1 MIVGDPLQLE
11 PVVTL
16 PQGGQRA
23 LLREFGVGEQW
34 ALCRQRPANPPPEQL
49 PGHDQIKAVYT
60 EFLA

>member
-34 ALCRQRPANPPPEQL
+34 AACRIPTGSPP
-49 PGHDQIKAVYT
+49 GIG
-60 EFLA
+60 